1 MEATVR
7 RYDGI
12 TNPAEIGRRV
22 AEEFVPLLKELPG
35 FVSYYWVDAGEGVMV
50 SMSVFEDRASADA
63 SNERA
68 AAWVTDNAA
77 EMMPNPPQV
86 TAGTVV
92 AHG

>member
-7 RYDGI
+7 RYEGI
-12 TNPAEIGRRV
+12 TDPAQVGRRV

-35 FVSYYWVDAGEGVMV
+35 FVSYYWADAGGGVMV
-50 SMSVFEDRASADA
+50 SMSVFEDRASADV

-68 AAWVTDNAA
+68 AAWVADNAA
-77 EMMPNPPQV
+77 ELMPIPPQI

>member
-7 RYDGI
+7 RYEGI

-35 FVSYYWVDAGEGVMV
+35 FVSYYWVDAGDGVMV

-68 AAWVTDNAA
+68 AAWVAENAA
-77 EMMPNPPQV
+77 EMMPNAPQV

-92 AHG
+92 AHH